1 MVVNEIL
8 QVQGSSLMLFESLDF
23 CGLARVL
30 SLSIAQ
36 VAAATAAGAAVHR
49 GAVRRPEEEEE
60 GALETVVAALEEALD
75 PWFLQ
80 KPWVRLSSPFNYLW
94 TSKDLWVV
102 TILQLK
108 LRTWKAHQSQVVPT
122 GWKLTKGSVY
132 HSMKNSMTFGMVTT
146 WYYTKEE

>member
-60 GALETVVAALEEALD
+60 EGALETVVAALEEALD
-75 PWFLQ
+75 P
-80 KPWVRLSSPFNYLW
+80 
-94 TSKDLWVV
+94 
-102 TILQLK
+102 
-108 LRTWKAHQSQVVPT
+108 
-122 GWKLTKGSVY
+122 
-132 HSMKNSMTFGMVTT
+132 
-146 WYYTKEE
+146 